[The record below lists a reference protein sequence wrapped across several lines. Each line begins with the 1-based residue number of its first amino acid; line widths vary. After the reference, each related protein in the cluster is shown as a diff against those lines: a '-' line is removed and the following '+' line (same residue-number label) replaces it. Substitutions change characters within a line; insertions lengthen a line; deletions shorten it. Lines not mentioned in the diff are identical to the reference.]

1 MEALKQLNEAQRKA
15 VEHGTGPMVV
25 IAGAGSGKTK
35 ALTHRIAYLI
45 SNGADP
51 FRILALTFTNKA
63 AREMKERIAQIVGDS
78 DAKNIWMGTFHSVFA
93 RFLRAESEKLGFP
106 KDFSIYD
113 TTDSK
118 SLIKRIVKDKGL
130 DPKTYKHGLVYNRI
144 SNAKN
149 SLVSPQAYLK
159 DEEIQED
166 DHMSGR
172 PKLGEIYQEYDKRLF
187 QAGAMDFDDL
197 LFKTN
202 ILFRDF
208 EKVLYKYQNKFDHVL
223 VDEFQDTNH
232 SQYLIVKKLAA
243 RHENLCVVGDDAQ
256 SIYGFRGANIYNL
269 LNFKKDFPDHSLY
282 KLEQNYR
289 STDTIVQAANAL
301 IRKNEEQFHKE
312 VWTQNESGEKIQLFN
327 TLTDNEEGRR
337 VADHIY
343 EIAEERKA
351 SYSDFGVLYRTN
363 AQSRAIEEA
372 LRKQN
377 IPYRIYG
384 GLSFY
389 QRKEIKDLL
398 AYFRLTVNHH
408 DEEALKRVINYPKRG
423 IGDSTV
429 DKLIVAASENGTSLW
444 EIAANPQRFGLQ
456 VGSGVR
462 NKLLQFTT
470 MIDSF
475 SAMLEAKNAYDLAAH
490 IATQSGI
497 LKEHYADKTPEGIA
511 RYENIQELLNGIK
524 ELVEDDEREGTV
536 YLNDFL
542 MEVALLTDAENDDDE
557 QERVSLMTV
566 HSAKGLEFPYVFLVG
581 LEEDLFPSQMA
592 LHSRE
597 DLEEERRLFYVGLTR
612 AQKKAFLSY
621 SDSRYKFG
629 QLIHSEPSRFLE
641 ELDPAYI
648 EEESG
653 RDKGVPFEEA
663 EKGRSQDNGGQK
675 GNGKAGKEQ
684 EKAAEQRKKNLK
696 KVQKGAPP
704 PGGGVQED
712 LEVGTEVEHSRFGKG
727 KVVALEG
734 KSPDTKATVYFPQV
748 GNKQLL
754 LKFARLKILDRP

>member
-45 SNGADP
+45 DNGADP

-63 AREMKERIAQIVGDS
+63 AREMKERIAHIVGDT
-78 DAKNIWMGTFHSVFA
+78 DAKNIWMGTFHSIFA
-93 RFLRAESEKLGFP
+93 RFLRAEAEKLGFP
-106 KDFSIYD
+106 KNFSIYD

-130 DPKTYKHGLVYNRI
+130 DPKTYKQGLVFNRI

-149 SLVSPQAYLK
+149 SLLSPDAYER
-159 DEEIQED
+159 DEEIQEND
-166 DHMSGR
+166 AMSGK
-172 PKLGEIYQEYDKRLF
+172 PKLGEIYREYDKRLF

-202 ILFRDF
+202 VLFRDF

-289 STDTIVQAANAL
+289 STDTIVQAANGL

-312 VWTQNESGEKIQLFN
+312 VWTQNEAGERISIFN

-343 EIAEERKA
+343 ELHEGTDA
-351 SYSDFGVLYRTN
+351 SYSDFGILYRTN
-363 AQSRAIEEA
+363 AQSRALEEA

-408 DEEALKRVINYPKRG
+408 DEEAFKRIINHPKRG
-423 IGDSTV
+423 IGDSTI
-429 DKLIVAASENGTSLW
+429 DKLIVTASQNGVSLW
-444 EIAANPQRFGLQ
+444 EVAAAPQRYGMQ
-456 VGSGVR
+456 IGSGVR

-470 MIDSF
+470 MVDSF
-475 SAMLEAKNAYDLAAH
+475 TSMLEQKNAYDLAAH
-490 IATQSGI
+490 IASSSGI
-497 LKEHYADKTPEGIA
+497 LKELYTDRTPEGIA
-511 RYENIQELLNGIK
+511 RYENVQELLNGIK
-524 ELVEDDEREGTV
+524 ELVENEEREGTV
-536 YLNDFL
+536 FLHDFL
-542 MEVALLTDAENDDDE
+542 MEVALLTDADNEDDE

-641 ELDPAYI
+641 ELDPRYV
-648 EEESG
+648 EEEGGREKSAYESG
-653 RDKGVPFEEA
+653 SGKTDN
-663 EKGRSQDNGGQK
+663 EKSNRKENGADQAGQP
-675 GNGKAGKEQ
+675 A
-684 EKAAEQRKKNLK
+684 RNLK
-696 KVQKGAPP
+696 KVQKGGDAGSGTPP
-704 PGGGVQED
+704 EAV
-712 LEVGTEVEHSRFGKG
+712 EVGTEVEHSRFGKG
-727 KVVALEG
+727 KVVGLEG
-734 KSPDTKATVYFPQV
+734 ENPDTKATVFFPQV
-748 GNKQLL
+748 GKKQLL